1 MREDPS
7 PRAIFL
13 TDWSYAPGTPGSS
26 TRPPASA
33 RTIPAPPLRF
43 TQPKSATAS
52 STSRSQNPVPELP
65 EVETIRRSLAP
76 LLTGRVITAA
86 RFLSPHAA
94 DHQPAELAARLA
106 GARITG
112 LDRLGKHL
120 LLRLDSG
127 TLDIHLRM
135 TGKLLWNA
143 APGPHARALLEL
155 DQGLLVFDDIR
166 QFGRF
171 RWWPPGVVPPG
182 LGPDALDLPFE
193 GFAARLH
200 ARRGRLKAVLLDQ
213 SVLAGLGNI
222 YVDEALFLARI
233 HPLTPAARLGPV
245 RLERLYAAI
254 QEILAEALAAGGSS
268 ISDYVDASGERG
280 AFQDRHQVYGR
291 TGKPCSHCAAPIR
304 RIVVTQRGTHFCPAC
319 QRR

>member
-1 MREDPS
+1 
-7 PRAIFL
+7 
-13 TDWSYAPGTPGSS
+13 
-26 TRPPASA
+26 
-33 RTIPAPPLRF
+33 
-43 TQPKSATAS
+43 
-52 STSRSQNPVPELP
+52 VPELP

-86 RFLSPHAA
+86 HFLSPHAA
-94 DHQPAELAARLA
+94 NHQPAELAARLA
-106 GARITG
+106 GVRIAG

-143 APGPHARALLEL
+143 APGPHARALLEFGQ
-155 DQGLLVFDDIR
+155 DVLVFDDIR
-166 QFGRF
+166 QFGRL
-171 RWWPPGVVPPG
+171 RWWAPGVIPPG
-182 LGPDALDLPFE
+182 LGPDALDLPFDA
-193 GFAARLH
+193 FAARLRT
-200 ARRGRLKAVLLDQ
+200 RRGRLKPLLLDQ

-245 RLERLYAAI
+245 RLERLHTAI
-254 QEILAEALAAGGSS
+254 QQILAEALAAGGSS

-280 AFQDRHQVYGR
+280 AFQDRHQVYAR
-291 TGKPCSHCAAPIR
+291 TGQPCPLCASPIR

>member
-1 MREDPS
+1 M
-7 PRAIFL
+7 
-13 TDWSYAPGTPGSS
+13 
-26 TRPPASA
+26 
-33 RTIPAPPLRF
+33 
-43 TQPKSATAS
+43 
-52 STSRSQNPVPELP
+52 PELP

-76 LLTGRVITAA
+76 LLTGRVITAV

-94 DHQPAELAARLA
+94 NHQPAEFTARLA

-143 APGPHARALLEL
+143 DPGPHARVLLQLEQ
-155 DQGLLVFDDIR
+155 DLLIFDDIR

-171 RWWPPGVVPPG
+171 RWWPPGVVPLS

-193 GFAARLH
+193 VFAARLH
-200 ARRGRLKAVLLDQ
+200 ARRGRLKTVLLDQ

-291 TGKPCSHCAAPIR
+291 TGKPCSRCAAPIR